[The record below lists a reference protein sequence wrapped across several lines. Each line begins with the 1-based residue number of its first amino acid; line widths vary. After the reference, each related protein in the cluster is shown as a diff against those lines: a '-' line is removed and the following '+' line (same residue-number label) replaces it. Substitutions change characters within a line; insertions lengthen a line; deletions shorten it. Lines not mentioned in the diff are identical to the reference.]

1 VFNTRMSRNFNSN
14 TRVVNAPRKQPCCK
28 VCKDAGKS
36 ETDYSS
42 HWPRDDEGNTI
53 CPTLLA
59 QECRYCHENGHTVK
73 YCKKLAQHK
82 ASEEKGKHQ
91 EDRVKRIAAFH
102 GPPNVKVEQAQTH
115 SRFALLMGD
124 DSDNE
129 DEFPVLSKTKGKQSP
144 QKSGS
149 KQVAWSDMVSK
160 VQPTP
165 VTKTEKSGL
174 FVVNKPS
181 EAMTPR
187 EKAAAIRR
195 QECFRGLNG
204 RSWADLDS
212 DDDDDDVVAAEDAW

>member
-1 VFNTRMSRNFNSN
+1 MSRNFNSN

-59 QECRYCHENGHTVK
+59 QECRYCHESGHTVK

-82 ASEEKGKHQ
+82 ASEEKGKRQ

-102 GPPNVKVEQAQTH
+102 GTPNAKIEQAQTQ
-115 SRFALLMGD
+115 SRFALLVGD

-129 DEFPVLSKTKGKQSP
+129 DEFPVLSKKSP
-144 QKSGS
+144 QKDGS

-165 VTKTEKSGL
+165 VVAKTEKSGL
-174 FVVNKPS
+174 FAMNKPR
-181 EAMTPR
+181 EALTQC

-204 RSWADLDS
+204 RGWADLD
-212 DDDDDDVVAAEDAW
+212 DDDDDDVAAEDAW

>member
-1 VFNTRMSRNFNSN
+1 MSRNFNSN

-42 HWPRDDEGNTI
+42 HWPRDDDGNTI

-59 QECRYCHENGHTVK
+59 QECRYCHESGHTVK

-91 EDRVKRIAAFH
+91 EDRAKRIAAFH
-102 GPPNVKVEQAQTH
+102 GTPKTKVEQAQTQ
-115 SRFALLMGD
+115 SRFALLVGD

-129 DEFPVLSKTKGKQSP
+129 DEFPVLSKKSP
-144 QKSGS
+144 QKDGS

-160 VQPTP
+160 VQTTP
-165 VTKTEKSGL
+165 IVAKTENSGL
-174 FVVNKPS
+174 FVMNKPR
-181 EAMTPR
+181 EALTQR

-204 RSWADLDS
+204 RGWGDLDS
-212 DDDDDDVVAAEDAW
+212 DDDYDDVAAAEDAW

>member
-1 VFNTRMSRNFNSN
+1 MFNTRMSRNFNSN

-59 QECRYCHENGHTVK
+59 QECRYCHESGHTVK

-91 EDRVKRIAAFH
+91 EDRAKRIAAFH
-102 GPPNVKVEQAQTH
+102 GTPKTKVEQAQTQ
-115 SRFALLMGD
+115 SRFALLVGD

-129 DEFPVLSKTKGKQSP
+129 DEFPVLSKKSP
-144 QKSGS
+144 QKDGS

-165 VTKTEKSGL
+165 VVAKTEKSGL
-174 FVVNKPS
+174 FAMNKPR
-181 EAMTPR
+181 EALTQR

-204 RSWADLDS
+204 RGWADL
-212 DDDDDDVVAAEDAW
+212 DDDDDDVAAEDAW